1 MMESNGDSFC
11 HLRSVIM
18 GRVSELKDLTC
29 LRAETD
35 TQQMRDAAAELR
47 RSLEKVDNRIR
58 GLTQQ
63 LHTDQP
69 LLEQIESTLCVT
81 KQQYNNTNQLLAIG
95 SRVLQHRFSPP
106 IPSAT
111 ILSPPAV
118 HTAARTS
125 VRTAGTLLTTHDL
138 SVSSFSHDTPST
150 PVTGTHQSLGRAS
163 LRPSSA
169 LSVSQPPTRIARSK
183 VNGCTY
189 SGGKLLRYIC
199 QVPIIPKV
207 SDADMERL
215 PSHQRRGINCEKV
228 NRAID
233 DIQTYLNKK
242 HKIMCCASSRLTP
255 EQYRQQK
262 LYKEQETTATKN
274 HVTFSVADLKQFEF
288 LRNDTTS
295 KCILTALRSMGRLD
309 ALTGAGQVLYGLA
322 ISR

>member
-183 VNGCTY
+183 V
-189 SGGKLLRYIC
+189 
-199 QVPIIPKV
+199 PIIPKV